1 MKLNHETVIVH
12 DIQSVE
18 CHGNTCFV
26 GVADNA
32 LIINI
37 MKYLVVHKINS
48 SLIFPV
54 PKRPWQ

>member
-1 MKLNHETVIVH
+1 MKLNHETVIVL

-32 LIINI
+32 LIVNI
-37 MKYLVVHKINS
+37 MKYLWFIKLDHEIP
-48 SLIFPV
+48 FDAHY
-54 PKRPWQ
+54 